1 MLKCLN
7 DNMDARDYLKEY
19 KNKVDP
25 FLKEYFNNKKKES
38 KKLDPLAEQAV
49 SMIAKFTMA
58 SGKRIRPAIMYYA
71 FLADKKEGEVSSEM
85 KKAIVEASMSV
96 ELTHTF
102 LLIHDD
108 IIDRDSKRHGTKT
121 IHEEYKG
128 LAERFFP
135 KADECH
141 FGNSMAMIVGDIAA
155 SMANEILF
163 ESSFKANNILR
174 SLTQLQKIVYRTIPG
189 EMLDIVMEAR
199 GETTEEEILRMHEG
213 KTANYTFEGPMH
225 LGAALAGNLSEKFLD
240 KSSQYSRAVGKAFQI
255 RDDILGVF
263 GDEKKLGKPVG
274 SDVIEGK
281 QTLLY
286 IKAKE
291 KASKEQKNQLLNLLG
306 KKDLNEKELKVFQ
319 DIVRD
324 TGSLSYSEDLADK
337 LSQEAIASLK
347 EADIKNQRT
356 YDFLKKIAEYI
367 ARREN

>member
-1 MLKCLN
+1 
-7 DNMDARDYLKEY
+7 MDAKEYLKEY

-25 FLKEYFNNKKKES
+25 FLKEYFNNKQKEA

-49 SMIAKFTMA
+49 KMIAKFTMA
-58 SGKRIRPAIMYYA
+58 SGKRIRPAVMYYA
-71 FLADKKEGEVSSEM
+71 FLADKKEEETSFEKSRD
-85 KKAIVEASMSV
+85 IIEASMSV

-121 IHEEYKG
+121 IHEEYKS
-128 LAERFFP
+128 LAEKFFP
-135 KADECH
+135 RTDKHH

-163 ESSFKANNILR
+163 ESRFEANNILR
-174 SLTQLQKIVYRTIPG
+174 SLTQLQKIVYKTIPG
-189 EMLDIVMEAR
+189 EMLDIVMEAK

-225 LGAALAGNLSEKFLD
+225 LGAALAGNLSENFLN
-240 KSSQYSRAVGKAFQI
+240 KSSRYSKAVGKAFQI

-274 SDVIEGK
+274 SDIIEGK

-286 IKAKE
+286 IKAME
-291 KASKEQKNQLLNLLG
+291 KASQEQRKQLSALLG
-306 KKDLNEKELKVFQ
+306 KKNLNKKELKTFQ
-319 DIVRD
+319 DIVKE
-324 TGSLSYSEDLADK
+324 TGSLKYSEDLADK
-337 LSQEAIASLK
+337 LSREAVESLK
-347 EADIKNQRT
+347 DAGIKNQKS
-356 YDFLKKIAEYI
+356 YDFLKEIAEYI
-367 ARREN
+367 SRREN